1 MIAFVETANKTSMN
15 VMHHTFEKVIYRSDQ
30 KMIYAYSDRYD
41 QGNSILDLGFSG
53 KNDPLYVIGQVAGG
67 APHPL
72 HSFPAR

>member
-1 MIAFVETANKTSMN
+1 MHGASES
-15 VMHHTFEKVIYRSDQ
+15 HHTTKGIDSLLCHLA
-30 KMIYAYSDRYD
+30 KLIYAYSDRYD